1 MGSTVFVVDSSPAVH
16 RILEQLSTPDGHS
29 VIGFHDGPSA
39 LEAARSQS
47 PALIIADYHL
57 EHITFSGF
65 CKEIGRHDNLAETL
79 IVSMVDA
86 ADRLDENKLRSLG
99 VRAFLKKPFQREQ
112 LLDTINT
119 MLTGAAG
126 RPGPKP
132 AKARTWPPLST
143 GTDDG
148 EEGSP
153 QDAAEGKPHQEQEKE
168 QAAMSL
174 PRTQPLS
181 ASGSAA
187 HSRSQGEDAVK
198 ALVDHLLHSTLIQA
212 NTTLGDLL
220 PAAVAKEVASQL
232 GHALNNAV
240 QAEVSKQV
248 ALALAPERLRTMIQ
262 EELNGHT
269 GVQLAGIETSVRQ
282 AVSDLAPALVEQ
294 AADKRLAALTDS
306 SVQTHLP
313 EALRAHLG
321 MITPLVKKEVE
332 QVAANCARQAAE
344 DIVREMA
351 IDPIQQAVQRIV
363 PDVAETQIRAE
374 ITRLS
379 TPG

>member
-1 MGSTVFVVDSSPAVH
+1 M
-16 RILEQLSTPDGHS
+16 
-29 VIGFHDGPSA
+29 
-39 LEAARSQS
+39 
-47 PALIIADYHL
+47 
-57 EHITFSGF
+57 
-65 CKEIGRHDNLAETL
+65 
-79 IVSMVDA
+79 
-86 ADRLDENKLRSLG
+86 
-99 VRAFLKKPFQREQ
+99 
-112 LLDTINT
+112 
-119 MLTGAAG
+119 
-126 RPGPKP
+126 
-132 AKARTWPPLST
+132 
-143 GTDDG
+143 
-148 EEGSP
+148 
-153 QDAAEGKPHQEQEKE
+153 
-168 QAAMSL
+168 
-174 PRTQPLS
+174 
-181 ASGSAA
+181 
-187 HSRSQGEDAVK
+187 K